1 MVSIGL
7 LGLITSDF
15 DAKIKQMMA
24 SWKSKAMEIKLFMV
38 SMARIIVLNHNLLF
52 FDAVL

>member
-1 MVSIGL
+1 VSVGL
-7 LGLITSDF
+7 LGFITYDS
-15 DAKIKQMMA
+15 DAKIKKMMA
-24 SWKSKAMEIKLFMV
+24 RWKSKAIEIKLVMV

>member
-1 MVSIGL
+1 VSVGL
-7 LGLITSDF
+7 LGFITF
-15 DAKIKQMMA
+15 DYDDKIKQMMDR
-24 SWKSKAMEIKLFMV
+24 WKSIAMEIKLVMV